1 MGGAVL
7 TGTNGETARNVWARR
22 CERRWLLKRRP
33 KMKQVFSAEE
43 ADAWGR
49 KVKAAV
55 YKRLT
60 TGAVRYGEAKIK
72 YLTIERS
79 NLAQDIDG
87 VTSYDITFIDQPGVT
102 GQIKRFTMW
111 IDDETCEIVAT
122 KHYA

>member
-1 MGGAVL
+1 
-7 TGTNGETARNVWARR
+7 
-22 CERRWLLKRRP
+22 
-33 KMKQVFSAEE
+33 MKQVFSAEE

-79 NLAQDIDG
+79 NLTQDIDG
-87 VTSYDITFIDQPGVT
+87 VTSYDIAFIDQPGVV
-102 GQIKRFTMW
+102 GQIKRFVMW